1 MKKKPSQL
9 SFLDSKR
16 SQYSEDSFVEDQT
29 NNNLSSRLSYRPS
42 VMKSGN
48 LEGLSHLDEDDLN
61 HRDQN
66 FSMKSPDPPF
76 KIKSPPVLSPQNG
89 ADLKQILE
97 RLKKFEELESE
108 VKELR
113 KMMSQQGTKQS
124 VEDSKGLTITENNS
138 HDKKEEYKSERTEAD

>member
-1 MKKKPSQL
+1 MKKKPSKL
-9 SFLDSKR
+9 SSLGSKR
-16 SQYSEDSFVEDQT
+16 SQYSEDSFDEDYI

-76 KIKSPPVLSPQNG
+76 KIKSPPVLSP
-89 ADLKQILE
+89 
-97 RLKKFEELESE
+97 
-108 VKELR
+108 
-113 KMMSQQGTKQS
+113 
-124 VEDSKGLTITENNS
+124 
-138 HDKKEEYKSERTEAD
+138 

>member
-1 MKKKPSQL
+1 M
-9 SFLDSKR
+9 
-16 SQYSEDSFVEDQT
+16 
-29 NNNLSSRLSYRPS
+29 
-42 VMKSGN
+42 
-48 LEGLSHLDEDDLN
+48 
-61 HRDQN
+61 
-66 FSMKSPDPPF
+66 
-76 KIKSPPVLSPQNG
+76 SPQNQ

-138 HDKKEEYKSERTEAD
+138 HDKKEEYKSEKTEAD

>member
-16 SQYSEDSFVEDQT
+16 SRYSEDSFDEDQI
-29 NNNLSSRLSYRPS
+29 NNDMSARLTQRPS

-48 LEGLSHLDEDDLN
+48 LEGLSLLDEDDLN

-76 KIKSPPVLSPQNG
+76 KIKSPPVMSPQNA

-138 HDKKEEYKSERTEAD
+138 HDKKEEYKSEKTEAD